1 MSSGIEFEL
10 STTGSKV
17 DTASIVDRSSVTP
30 SQCGPDRTNHNS
42 LSSSSELAQTPK
54 QITRERIQ
62 FLSLCWT
69 IFLGGWNDS
78 STGPLLPRIQSVY
91 GVSYL
96 IVSLIF
102 VFACV
107 VGVAIRREV
116 LTVVDQDVLWYRDL

>member
-1 MSSGIEFEL
+1 M
-10 STTGSKV
+10 
-17 DTASIVDRSSVTP
+17 
-30 SQCGPDRTNHNS
+30 
-42 LSSSSELAQTPK
+42 
-54 QITRERIQ
+54 
-62 FLSLCWT
+62 
-69 IFLGGWNDS
+69 
-78 STGPLLPRIQSVY
+78 Y